1 MKTDCAVHCQD
12 ETEKCP
18 DVWSKYKLQ
27 PLWEQ
32 SLQAAA
38 DFVGSKFD
46 NIVFVQNATNGTNA
60 VLRSLDLREG
70 DAILITNQT
79 YGAVE
84 KLAREV
90 CQSTGSKLLVL
101 NITYPTV
108 DFEGSVKFFIDDIVQ
123 QFKEV
128 LQKNST
134 IKLAVVD
141 YIGSSNAVLYPVK
154 ELVDLCHQHNVA
166 VLVDG
171 AHAPGQVPL
180 NLEELGADFFVGKQL

>member
-1 MKTDCAVHCQD
+1 M
-12 ETEKCP
+12 
-18 DVWSKYKLQ
+18 Q
-27 PLWEQ
+27 PLWKQ

-38 DFVGSKFD
+38 DFVGAKFD
-46 NIVFVQNATNGTNA
+46 NIVFVQNATIGTNA
-60 VLRSLDLREG
+60 VLRNLELTED

-79 YGAVE
+79 FGAVK

-154 ELVDLCHQHNVA
+154 ELIDLYHQHNVA
-166 VLVDG
+166 VFVDG

>member
-1 MKTDCAVHCQD
+1 MLFTVRMRQRNARMSGLSTSCSRCGNSHSRLRL
-12 ETEKCP
+12 T
-18 DVWSKYKLQ
+18 L
-27 PLWEQ
+27 LEQ
-32 SLQAAA
+32 SLT
-38 DFVGSKFD
+38 K
-46 NIVFVQNATNGTNA
+46 FVQNATNGTNA
-60 VLRSLDLREG
+60 VLRNLELTED

-79 YGAVE
+79 FGAVK

-134 IKLAVVD
+134 IKLTVVD

-154 ELVDLCHQHNVA
+154 ELIDLCH
-166 VLVDG
+166 
-171 AHAPGQVPL
+171 HAPAQCCCVR
-180 NLEELGADFFVGKQL
+180 